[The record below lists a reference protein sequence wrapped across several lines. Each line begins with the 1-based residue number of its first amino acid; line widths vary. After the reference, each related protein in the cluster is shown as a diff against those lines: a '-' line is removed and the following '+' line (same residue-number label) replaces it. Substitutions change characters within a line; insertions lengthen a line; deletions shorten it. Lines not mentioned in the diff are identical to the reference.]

1 MSKGGQKVAFYSLP
15 EYRKWMEET
24 PNSHTWTVKY
34 YKGRGRIFLNF
45 NIQSQKIYLLI
56 SLSKGL
62 GTSTTIEAR
71 EYFSN
76 IRRNRIPFKYSGA
89 PCDDKIE
96 LAFAKKRIDDRKLW
110 LNDYMSDLAR
120 RRAENED
127 EGSVSLNF
135 KRLFT

>member
-1 MSKGGQKVAFYSLP
+1 M
-15 EYRKWMEET
+15 
-24 PNSHTWTVKY
+24 
-34 YKGRGRIFLNF
+34 
-45 NIQSQKIYLLI
+45 
-56 SLSKGL
+56 